1 MSTKPFFRAIKAIT
15 KVVVLPKIALTNPHK
30 VGPVTTATLSTDV
43 LNQID
48 RGMIDKAA
56 VIKIA

>member
-1 MSTKPFFRAIKAIT
+1 
-15 KVVVLPKIALTNPHK
+15 VVVLPKIALTNPPK